1 MGKAAGIEFAEVE
14 PGVQG
19 TAAVFEN
26 VASGWSEVEHVKK
39 VEGVVDFVVAIGKTF
54 EFALGIGSGAGSVV
68 VNTAVTETADK
79 NEVAFVEVH
88 GTKAVAEPG
97 FDVFGFEISRI
108 HLWEVVDM
116 L

>member
-1 MGKAAGIEFAEVE
+1 MGEAAGIEFAEVE
-14 PGVQG
+14 PGLQG

-26 VASGWSEVEHVKK
+26 VASGRSEVEHVKK
-39 VEGVVDFVVAIGKTF
+39 VEGVVDFVVVLGKPF

-79 NEVAFVEVH
+79 TEVAFVEVH
-88 GTKAVAEPG
+88 GTKAVADP
-97 FDVFGFEISRI
+97 GFEISRF
-108 HLWEVVDM
+108 HLMEVVDM